1 MTGMKIGTMLQ
12 IARSGDVRARLTAV
26 RDGQAA
32 VRMAAVGAGL
42 RTGVLDL
49 LQLSP
54 ESTAALA
61 ERGGWSDESLVEALM
76 KVLSGLGLVREAQGR
91 WTLTGRGRAVLED
104 DVVRATYEG
113 FSDYHVGLYQE
124 IGQQLT
130 GGPGRRDV
138 HDKGDVIAR
147 LSRAMDPFVLEALGK
162 EVEQRRP
169 RTVLDVGCGSGSHLV
184 HMLRGAPSASG
195 VGIEMDAAAVNLARA
210 TLAAARLDG
219 RAEIVE
225 GDVRDVLDLSMGA
238 FDLVLLANVIY
249 YLPVDARVPL
259 LGTVAEHVTPGGAVM
274 VVTTALTDALFS
286 RHFDLLLR
294 TQEGGEMGLPDVDVL
309 CDQLR
314 AAGLTPGKPRRI
326 ALGEPL
332 TAVVATRS

>member
-1 MTGMKIGTMLQ
+1 MKIGTMLQ
-12 IARSGDVRARLTAV
+12 MARSGDVRARLTAV

-32 VRMAAVGAGL
+32 VRVAAVGAGL

-61 ERGGWSDESLVEALM
+61 ERGGWADESLVEALM
-76 KVLSGLGLVREAQGR
+76 RVLAGLGLVRGSQGR
-91 WTLTGRGRAVLED
+91 WTLTRRGRAVLED

-113 FSDYHVGLYQE
+113 FSDYHVGLYGE
-124 IGQQLT
+124 IEQQLT

-138 HDKGDVIAR
+138 LDKGDVIAR

-169 RTVLDVGCGSGSHLV
+169 RHLLDVGCGAGSHLV
-184 HMLRGAPSASG
+184 HMLRAAPGASG
-195 VGIEMDAAAVNLARA
+195 VGIETDASAASMARA

-219 RAEIVE
+219 RAEVVE
-225 GDVRDVLDLSMGA
+225 GDVRNVLDPALGT
-238 FDLVLLANVIY
+238 FDLALLANVIY
-249 YLPVDARVPL
+249 YLPVDERTPVLRA
-259 LGTVAEHVTPGGAVM
+259 VAERMEPGGAVM
-274 VVTTALTDALFS
+274 VVTTALTDSLFS

-294 TQEGGEMGLPDVDVL
+294 TQQGGEMELPDIDAL
-309 CDQLR
+309 SDQLR